1 MGQRV
6 RAERSPSPGA
16 SRARRAR
23 SARVR
28 WWTSSA
34 RRGASHF
41 VPWSHQNGRP
51 GSLGSILRSAR
62 LYRPASEAARFASRR
77 AGPRRHRSGSA
88 AGRGAGPSGTRPASP
103 RGDNGPRGG
112 RAAPGAQTRPTPP
125 AARGV
130 RPRGAPAAADD
141 VTAVTCPPRRAG
153 PARVGPPPVP
163 SPPHTRPAPPS
174 RSRPRPRSR
183 RAPSSHPIL
192 AAVTFSCSWRRR
204 PTNAG
209 LSGEAPP
216 GASMP
221 AGPGRARG
229 RQSLSEPLRGAELG
243 DGRPGR
249 AGPISSAGR
258 MSPIEMFVQG
268 EAPAPEPHPRGGRR
282 RLGPGRRC
290 RGKHRTHTLILGR
303 AAAWARLPL
312 RRRDGTG
319 PGAPA
324 AGSRPPAAAAA
335 CLPAALWVASRARR
349 ARGRHP
355 AASRERRALP
365 TPCPPRAPPDRPRA
379 PQPSRAVRGA
389 QVGAGRALGR
399 SAGPDPLG
407 LRIKNSCVRRSG
419 RWTIIYS

>member
-1 MGQRV
+1 M
-6 RAERSPSPGA
+6 
-16 SRARRAR
+16 
-23 SARVR
+23 
-28 WWTSSA
+28 
-34 RRGASHF
+34 
-41 VPWSHQNGRP
+41 PWSHQNGRP

-62 LYRPASEAARFASRR
+62 LCRPASEAARFALRR
-77 AGPRRHRSGSA
+77 AVQARGGTAQGARH
-88 AGRGAGPSGTRPASP
+88 GAER
-103 RGDNGPRGG
+103 G
-112 RAAPGAQTRPTPP
+112 RAA
-125 AARGV
+125 RG
-130 RPRGAPAAADD
+130 
-141 VTAVTCPPRRAG
+141 PPRRAAITVPEAAG
-153 PARVGPPPVP
+153 PTPGLRPGPPLPPHEGSGCGAPRPPPMTSPP
-163 SPPHTRPAPPS
+163 SRARPGEQARRESAPPPYLAPPHTRPAPPS